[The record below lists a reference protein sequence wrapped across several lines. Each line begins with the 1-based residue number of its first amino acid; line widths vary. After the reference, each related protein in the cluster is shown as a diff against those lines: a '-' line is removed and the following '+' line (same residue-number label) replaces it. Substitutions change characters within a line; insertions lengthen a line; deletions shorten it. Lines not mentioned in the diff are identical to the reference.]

1 MLAKLRPHLTYAN
14 VMATIAVVS
23 ARRGGSSH
31 PVGALSSSPTLLP
44 ASAPRN
50 GLAVPPV
57 ARIDVAITDSG
68 VR

>member
-31 PVGALSSSPTLLP
+31 PVGALSSSPTL
-44 ASAPRN
+44 SPRARRAN

-57 ARIDVAITDSG
+57 TRIDVAITDSG